1 MQSIPRLH
9 QADDV
14 TAPCWADLVFALA
27 IVGVILWFIAMA
39 SGFNFY
45 RAFYVMGVL

>member
-1 MQSIPRLH
+1 MHSATH
-9 QADDV
+9 QPDF
-14 TAPCWADLVFALA
+14 CWADLVFALA
-27 IVGVILWFIAMA
+27 VVGVVLWFLAMA